1 MPKVPALKGHT
12 RNRPKR
18 DAIHPNSRKAG
29 QLSRDQAHKDRVDKR
44 KAAYDTAVS
53 NKVTKLMWFREHIDD
68 SKDSYSYGETVQL
81 IEKYL
86 GRLDGELDTIL
97 EQQGLPHQKGRR
109 HASRE
114 DQIRS
119 TMLQER
125 HLLEG
130 PGFEAPDLTDPK
142 VLKAFK
148 SWWGE
153 EHLLPN
159 LKLRKYRSRPS
170 DDSLPVLNDDNM

>member
-1 MPKVPALKGHT
+1 M
-12 RNRPKR
+12 
-18 DAIHPNSRKAG
+18 
-29 QLSRDQAHKDRVDKR
+29 
-44 KAAYDTAVS
+44 
-53 NKVTKLMWFREHIDD
+53 
-68 SKDSYSYGETVQL
+68 
-81 IEKYL
+81 
-86 GRLDGELDTIL
+86 DGELDTIL

-130 PGFEAPDLTDPK
+130 PGFGEYEVLIYIMFMCVYTEAPDLTDPK

-148 SWWGE
+148 
-153 EHLLPN
+153 
-159 LKLRKYRSRPS
+159 
-170 DDSLPVLNDDNM
+170 